1 MAGVGSLVPGTD
13 QLLENNQAWSQKR
26 LLDDPCF
33 FERLSALK
41 SPEYL
46 WIGCSD
52 SRVPANEIVGL
63 EPGCVFVHRN
73 VANQVS
79 HTDLNCLSAAQY
91 AVDVLKVKHII
102 ISGHYDCGGV
112 LAAMDSKHHGI
123 VDNWIRSIR
132 DAYVLHADELEKLP
146 VEARQDRLCE
156 LNVIRQVE
164 NMCHTGIVQKA
175 WERGDELSVHGW
187 IYRLKDG
194 LLHDLK
200 VTKSS
205 LQDIAPLYRIASD
218 V

>member
-1 MAGVGSLVPGTD
+1 MTSAN
-13 QLLENNQAWSQKR
+13 QLLENNRIWSEQRLLEDPHFFKR
-26 LLDDPCF
+26 L
-33 FERLSALK
+33 SMLK

-112 LAAMDSKHHGI
+112 LAAMGSKHHGI

-132 DAYVLHADELEKLP
+132 DAYVSHADELEHLP
-146 VEARQDRLCE
+146 LDERQDRLCE
-156 LNVIRQVE
+156 LNVIRQVD

-175 WERGDELSVHGW
+175 WERGASLSVHGW
-187 IYRLKDG
+187 IYSLSDG

-205 LQDIAPLYRIASD
+205 LQDIAPLYRIAKD
-218 V
+218 DEGAG